1 MEMVTNQNRNYTEVL
16 NATLQPLLDFDC
28 CEYAVNNVTQQE
40 YIRIAD
46 TIGSVAYFDVTGMTR
61 AEILKDVCK
70 VVLLD
75 QARLVPASLITDR
88 EKKRAAA
95 KQFRSEAR

>member
-28 CEYAVNNVTQQE
+28 CEYAVNSVTQQE

-75 QARLVPASLITDR
+75 QARLVPASLITDK

-95 KQFRSEAR
+95 KQFRSEAK